1 MDRFDTARALVLAAG
16 ACLRLARPKAG
27 AVWEKT
33 GHQDLVTR
41 CDRETE
47 QFLRSGILSAFP
59 GDAIVG
65 EEYPATP
72 PGGTGCVWYLD
83 PIDGTTNFV
92 SQHRNYAVSVGCY
105 QDGVPAFGLVLDVE
119 RGALYSAR
127 HGGGALRDE
136 TPIHVSHCGV
146 LRDALLTTPGVLH
159 TFLREHPRRAGLV
172 ELAGAV
178 RGVRSMGVWHWSCAP
193 WPRVKQSCLWRCV
206 RVHGT
211 TTRRASFWL
220 RPEAVSV
227 RWTEPLCRRTRAAQC
242 LRPVPARF
250 WNRCSPAFPQIRQ
263 AGRTVDAPFAR
274 PRPRHC
280 TDVFWT
286 VYSP

>member
-1 MDRFDTARALVLAAG
+1 M
-16 ACLRLARPKAG
+16 
-27 AVWEKT
+27 
-33 GHQDLVTR
+33 HLVTR

-146 LRDALLTTPGVLH
+146 LRDALLTGRSAHLFAGAPPARGACRACRSCPRGAQHGVCG
-159 TFLREHPRRAGLV
+159 T
-172 ELAGAV
+172 GAV
-178 RGVRSMGVWHWSCAP
+178 RR
-193 WPRVKQSCLWRCV
+193 
-206 RVHGT
+206 
-211 TTRRASFWL
+211 
-220 RPEAVSV
+220 
-227 RWTEPLCRRTRAAQC
+227 
-242 LRPVPARF
+242 
-250 WNRCSPAFPQIRQ
+250 
-263 AGRTVDAPFAR
+263 GRG
-274 PRPRHC
+274 
-280 TDVFWT
+280 
-286 VYSP
+286 

>member
-16 ACLRLARPKAG
+16 ARLRLARPEAG

-178 RGVRSMGVWHWSCAP
+178 RGVRSMGCVALELCAVAAGEAELFVALRSCP
-193 WPRVKQSCLWRCV
+193 WDHNAARIIL
-206 RVHGT
+206 
-211 TTRRASFWL
+211 A
-220 RPEAVSV
+220 EA
-227 RWTEPLCRRTRAAQC
+227 
-242 LRPVPARF
+242 
-250 WNRCSPAFPQIRQ
+250 
-263 AGRTVDAPFAR
+263 
-274 PRPRHC
+274 
-280 TDVFWT
+280 
-286 VYSP
+286 

>member
-16 ACLRLARPKAG
+16 ARLRLARPKAG

-178 RGVRSMGVWHWSCAP
+178 RGVRSMGCVALELCAVAAGEAELFVALRSCPWDHNAARIILAEAGGCICALDGAP
-193 WPRVKQSCLWRCV
+193 LPQDTGS
-206 RVHGT
+206 
-211 TTRRASFWL
+211 
-220 RPEAVSV
+220 
-227 RWTEPLCRRTRAAQC
+227 

>member
-16 ACLRLARPKAG
+16 ARLRLARPKAG

-136 TPIHVSHCGV
+136 APIHVSHCGV

-178 RGVRSMGVWHWSCAP
+178 RGVRSMGCVALELCAVAAGEAELFVALRSCPWDHNAARIILAEAGGCICALDGAP
-193 WPRVKQSCLWRCV
+193 QPQDTGSAVLAACS
-206 RVHGT
+206 
-211 TTRRASFWL
+211 
-220 RPEAVSV
+220 RPLLEQV
-227 RWTEPLCRRTRAAQC
+227 L
-242 LRPVPARF
+242 
-250 WNRCSPAFPQIRQ
+250 
-263 AGRTVDAPFAR
+263 AGISANTSSRENG
-274 PRPRHC
+274 
-280 TDVFWT
+280 
-286 VYSP
+286 

>member
-16 ACLRLARPKAG
+16 ARLRLARPEAG

-105 QDGVPAFGLVLDVE
+105 QDGVPA
-119 RGALYSAR
+119 
-127 HGGGALRDE
+127 
-136 TPIHVSHCGV
+136 
-146 LRDALLTTPGVLH
+146 
-159 TFLREHPRRAGLV
+159 
-172 ELAGAV
+172 
-178 RGVRSMGVWHWSCAP
+178 
-193 WPRVKQSCLWRCV
+193 
-206 RVHGT
+206 
-211 TTRRASFWL
+211 
-220 RPEAVSV
+220 
-227 RWTEPLCRRTRAAQC
+227 C
-242 LRPVPARF
+242 LRP
-250 WNRCSPAFPQIRQ
+250 C
-263 AGRTVDAPFAR
+263 AGR
-274 PRPRHC
+274 
-280 TDVFWT
+280 
-286 VYSP
+286 

>member
-127 HGGGALRDE
+127 TAAAHCAMKRPFMFRTAACCGTHCSRHRAFCTLFCGSTPGAL
-136 TPIHVSHCGV
+136 
-146 LRDALLTTPGVLH
+146 
-159 TFLREHPRRAGLV
+159 GL
-172 ELAGAV
+172 
-178 RGVRSMGVWHWSCAP
+178 
-193 WPRVKQSCLWRCV
+193 
-206 RVHGT
+206 
-211 TTRRASFWL
+211 
-220 RPEAVSV
+220 
-227 RWTEPLCRRTRAAQC
+227 
-242 LRPVPARF
+242 
-250 WNRCSPAFPQIRQ
+250 
-263 AGRTVDAPFAR
+263 
-274 PRPRHC
+274 
-280 TDVFWT
+280 
-286 VYSP
+286 

>member
-16 ACLRLARPKAG
+16 ARLRLARPEAG

-72 PGGTGCVWYLD
+72 PG
-83 PIDGTTNFV
+83 

-105 QDGVPAFGLVLDVE
+105 QDDVPAFGLVLDVE

-178 RGVRSMGVWHWSCAP
+178 RGVRSMGCVALELCAVAAGEAELFVALRSCPWDHNAARIILAEAGGCICALDGAP
-193 WPRVKQSCLWRCV
+193 LPQDTSSAVLAACS
-206 RVHGT
+206 
-211 TTRRASFWL
+211 
-220 RPEAVSV
+220 RPLLEQV
-227 RWTEPLCRRTRAAQC
+227 L
-242 LRPVPARF
+242 
-250 WNRCSPAFPQIRQ
+250 
-263 AGRTVDAPFAR
+263 AGISANTSSRENG
-274 PRPRHC
+274 
-280 TDVFWT
+280 
-286 VYSP
+286 

>member
-16 ACLRLARPKAG
+16 ARLRLARPEAG

-83 PIDGTTNFV
+83 PIDGTTNSV
-92 SQHRNYAVSVGCY
+92 SQHRNYAVSV
-105 QDGVPAFGLVLDVE
+105 
-119 RGALYSAR
+119 YSAR

-146 LRDALLTTPGVLH
+146 PRDALLTTPGVLH

-178 RGVRSMGVWHWSCAP
+178 RGVRSMGCVALELCAVAAGEAELFVALRSCPWDHNAARIILAEAGGCICALDGAP
-193 WPRVKQSCLWRCV
+193 LPQNTGSAVLAACS
-206 RVHGT
+206 
-211 TTRRASFWL
+211 
-220 RPEAVSV
+220 RPLLEQV
-227 RWTEPLCRRTRAAQC
+227 L
-242 LRPVPARF
+242 
-250 WNRCSPAFPQIRQ
+250 
-263 AGRTVDAPFAR
+263 AGISANTSSREKG
-274 PRPRHC
+274 
-280 TDVFWT
+280 
-286 VYSP
+286 

>member
-16 ACLRLARPKAG
+16 ARLRLARPEAG

-178 RGVRSMGVWHWSCAP
+178 RGVRSMGCVALELCAVAAGEAELFVALRSCP
-193 WPRVKQSCLWRCV
+193 WDHNAAR
-206 RVHGT
+206 
-211 TTRRASFWL
+211 
-220 RPEAVSV
+220 
-227 RWTEPLCRRTRAAQC
+227 TEPLCRRTRAAQC

-250 WNRCSPAFPQIRQ
+250 WNRCSPEFPQIRQ

-286 VYSP
+286 VHSP

>member
-1 MDRFDTARALVLAAG
+1 
-16 ACLRLARPKAG
+16 
-27 AVWEKT
+27 
-33 GHQDLVTR
+33 
-41 CDRETE
+41 
-47 QFLRSGILSAFP
+47 
-59 GDAIVG
+59 
-65 EEYPATP
+65 
-72 PGGTGCVWYLD
+72 VWYLD

-178 RGVRSMGVWHWSCAP
+178 RGVRSMGCVALELCAVAAGEAELFVALRSCPWDHNAARIILAEAGGCICALDGAP
-193 WPRVKQSCLWRCV
+193 LPQDAGSAVLAACS
-206 RVHGT
+206 
-211 TTRRASFWL
+211 
-220 RPEAVSV
+220 RPLLEQV
-227 RWTEPLCRRTRAAQC
+227 L
-242 LRPVPARF
+242 
-250 WNRCSPAFPQIRQ
+250 
-263 AGRTVDAPFAR
+263 AGISANTSSREKG
-274 PRPRHC
+274 
-280 TDVFWT
+280 
-286 VYSP
+286 